1 MPIEIIAEN
10 ICIMPENKHNK
21 PIWIVVRTS
30 HNQRA
35 ATAID
40 FFPIEVS
47 QISRHILVK
56 YENDDQI
63 SAICRLLVNLEI
75 DIMEIYL
82 SNSDNY
88 GIDPAI

>member
-1 MPIEIIAEN
+1 MPK
-10 ICIMPENKHNK
+10 NKDNK
-21 PIWIVVRTS
+21 PTWIVVRTS

-35 ATAID
+35 AAAID

-47 QISRHILVK
+47 QISRYILVK

-63 SAICRLLVNLEI
+63 SAICRLLVDLKI

-82 SNSDNY
+82 GKADNY
-88 GIDPAI
+88 IIDPAI